1 MLFASFEVDKKVQL
15 VILKHYFSKIMFYET
30 DKVSTETRKL

>member
-30 DKVSTETRKL
+30 DKQENCEIRQ